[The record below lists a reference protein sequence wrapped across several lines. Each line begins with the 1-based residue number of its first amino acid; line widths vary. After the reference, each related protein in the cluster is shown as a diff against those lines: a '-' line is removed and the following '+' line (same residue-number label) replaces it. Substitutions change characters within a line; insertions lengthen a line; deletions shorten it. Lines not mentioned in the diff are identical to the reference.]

1 LLMGVLGKIVK
12 MKPMINPKFFLF
24 TLLICKSLLTYS
36 QEEIG
41 VASAVNK
48 NATDIT
54 LEEERKL
61 INAGYKIIQ
70 NHTIETDEIG
80 KAQMM
85 LLDGTSFSVGP
96 NSSVMLDSFIYNPET
111 AEGSLEVT
119 AKGLM
124 RLVGGKVTK
133 KKPAV
138 IRTNSATVGIRG
150 GIGVIITDGPKT
162 DAIFL
167 YGDEMTVTPS
177 CVQSGTC
184 PGVSSVS
191 VTEAGYSIQVESPES
206 EPSEPQKVT
215 SETLDSIQ
223 SSLEGNDDSSESD
236 EETSSDESESSE
248 EQQDEDSETTEEEES
263 SDQQSE
269 TANDAST
276 ESTEEDSD
284 AVEVDEGMLDSS
296 GVSENSS
303 SASPESLSSTDTY
316 NSGSNSGSSSDSSGG
331 GESNDDSSASSD
343 ATSDVAPVFDAGSE
357 I

>member
-1 LLMGVLGKIVK
+1 
-12 MKPMINPKFFLF
+12 
-24 TLLICKSLLTYS
+24 
-36 QEEIG
+36 
-41 VASAVNK
+41 
-48 NATDIT
+48 
-54 LEEERKL
+54 
-61 INAGYKIIQ
+61 
-70 NHTIETDEIG
+70 
-80 KAQMM
+80 MM

-96 NSSVMLDSFIYNPET
+96 NSSVVLDSFIYNPET

-184 PGVSSVS
+184 AGVSSVS
-191 VTEAGYSIQVESPES
+191 VTEAGYSIQIESPES

-223 SSLEGNDDSSESD
+223 SSLEGNDDSSESE
-236 EETSSDESESSE
+236 EETSSDERSESSE
-248 EQQDEDSETTEEEES
+248 EQQDE
-263 SDQQSE
+263 
-269 TANDAST
+269 
-276 ESTEEDSD
+276 
-284 AVEVDEGMLDSS
+284 G
-296 GVSENSS
+296 SENCR
-303 SASPESLSSTDTY
+303 
-316 NSGSNSGSSSDSSGG
+316 GG
-331 GESNDDSSASSD
+331 RKL
-343 ATSDVAPVFDAGSE
+343 
-357 I
+357 